1 MIGNNLAYMGLLKGA
16 KAKYEKGMGIRK
28 ITRYTLIG
36 MVAASFTILWYYFVI
51 YLVYKLV
58 TFLLIGG

>member
-28 ITRYTLIG
+28 ITRAVLIG
-36 MVAASFTILWYYFVI
+36 IVAVSFTILWYYFI
-51 YLVYKLV
+51 IKFV
-58 TFLLIGG
+58 TSLLIRG